1 MTDGENDDLVD
12 RAVGALLGLAVGDA
26 VGTTLEFSSR
36 DTQPPLTD
44 MVGGGPFQLKPGQW
58 TDDTSMALAL
68 AYSLVRGDA
77 FDPRDCMTR
86 FVNWYRWGDNSC
98 TGECFDIG
106 ATTAEALQRFE
117 RSGDPFAGSTSPLS
131 AGNGSLMRLSPV
143 AIWGV
148 GRDEE
153 EVAETARLQSR
164 LTHGAAECLDAC
176 AGFALLT
183 LRAISGAERD
193 DVLAAERLPVKGK
206 VAEVLAGSWRG
217 KTRDQISSSGYVV
230 HSLEAALWCV
240 ANTTSFDEAVLLAAN
255 LADDA
260 DSVAAITGQLA
271 GALYGASGISQ
282 RWRERLAWHDDIVEL
297 AKRLRGGRAEL

>member
-68 AYSLVRGDA
+68 AYSLLRGDA

-206 VAEVLAGSWRG
+206 VAEVFAGSWRE

-230 HSLEAALWCV
+230 H
-240 ANTTSFDEAVLLAAN
+240 
-255 LADDA
+255 
-260 DSVAAITGQLA
+260 
-271 GALYGASGISQ
+271 
-282 RWRERLAWHDDIVEL
+282 
-297 AKRLRGGRAEL
+297 

>member
-1 MTDGENDDLVD
+1 MTDALVD
-12 RAVGALLGLAVGDA
+12 RAIGALLGLAVGDA
-26 VGTTLEFSSR
+26 IGTTLEFSSR

-44 MVGGGPFQLKPGQW
+44 MVGGGPFRLKPGQW

-68 AYSLVRGDA
+68 AYSLLRGGG
-77 FDPRDCMTR
+77 FDPHDCMAR

-117 RSGDPFAGSTSPLS
+117 RSGDPFAGSISPLS

-148 GRDEE
+148 GRTDDEIM
-153 EVAETARLQSR
+153 EVARQQSR
-164 LTHGAAECLDAC
+164 LTHGADECVDSC
-176 AGFALLT
+176 VGFALLT
-183 LRAISGAERD
+183 AQAIRGAPRD
-193 DVLAAERLPVKGK
+193 ELLATNPLAGSGK
-206 VAEVLAGSWRG
+206 VAEVFAGSWRG

-240 ANTTSFDEAVLLAAN
+240 ANTASFDQAILLAAN

-260 DSVAAITGQLA
+260 DTVAAITGQLA
-271 GALYGASGISQ
+271 GALYGASDIPWH
-282 RWRERLAWHDDIVEL
+282 WRERLAWHDDIVDL
-297 AKRLRGGRAEL
+297 AGRLLDGGADL

>member
-1 MTDGENDDLVD
+1 MIDGASDDLVD

-68 AYSLVRGDA
+68 AYSLLRGGG
-77 FDPRDCMTR
+77 FDPHDCMAR

-148 GRDEE
+148 GRTDDEIM
-153 EVAETARLQSR
+153 EVARQQSR
-164 LTHGAAECLDAC
+164 LTHGADECVDAC
-176 AGFALLT
+176 VGFALLT
-183 LRAISGAERD
+183 VQAIRGAPRD
-193 DVLAAERLPVKGK
+193 ELLATNPLAGEGRVADVLG
-206 VAEVLAGSWRG
+206 GSWRD
-217 KTRDQISSSGYVV
+217 KSRDQISSSGYVV

-240 ANTTSFDEAVLLAAN
+240 ANSDSFEQAVLLAAN
-255 LADDA
+255 LGDDA
-260 DSVAAITGQLA
+260 DTVAAITGQLA
-271 GALYGASGISQ
+271 GAVYGASGIPEH
-282 RWRERLAWHDDIVEL
+282 WRERLAWRDEIEDL
-297 AKRLRGGRAEL
+297 AGRLLNGPAAL